1 MGRDHEFRRHE
12 GSGRATASQVT
23 RRDFLKV
30 AGVGA
35 AALGLGGGLSG
46 AVAACGSDS
55 GGGDSGGGTT
65 GRDIKVGFVAPL
77 TGPLAA
83 FGEADKFCV
92 DQWNA
97 AVKDGLTTADGETH
111 KVQILVRDSQSDAN
125 RAATVAGDLIT
136 NDGVDM
142 MMTASTSDT
151 VNPVADQAEALGV
164 PCFSSDSP
172 WQNFVFGRGG
182 SPDKPFKYTYHAFWG
197 VETNAAVQLDIWS
210 KIKTNKKIGLMCP
223 NDADGLALAD
233 PKTGLPFFFK
243 QAGYTIIDGGR
254 YQDGSRGLHLRDQQV
269 QGRRLRPRLRRHD
282 PAGLRQLLE
291 AVPPAGL
298 PAQGR
303 APCPRPCSS
312 RRSWSRWAS
321 IGYGLTCELWWSPV
335 FPYKSSLTGETCQQ
349 LVDTWTTTTGK
360 QWVQPLMHYILFEV
374 VADTLKRTTSI
385 DDKDATAQALK
396 ETDLD
401 TIAGKINFTQG
412 GATNPDP
419 QRQRDAAGRR
429 AVDEGQDLPV
439 RDRDRVELGG
449 AAGADRGRR
458 PAPHLLRGD
467 RPPGEPA
474 RGDGPGASARPVA
487 LPRGPVRSGR

>member
-1 MGRDHEFRRHE
+1 MSSEDTKAQGVR
-12 GSGRATASQVT
+12 GSQVT

-46 AVAACGSDS
+46 AVAACGGDS
-55 GGGDSGGGTT
+55 GGDSGGGTT

-172 WQNFVFGRGG
+172 WQNYVFARGG

-243 QAGYTIIDGGR
+243 QAGYTVIDGGR
-254 YQDGSRGLHLRDQQV
+254 YQDGSEDFTSEISKFKAAGCDLVSGVMIPPDFVNFWKQCHQQGFQPKAV
-269 QGRRLRPRLRRHD
+269 TMPK
-282 PAGLRQLLE
+282 ALLFPSVLE
-291 AVPPAGL
+291 SMGD
-298 PAQGR
+298 
-303 APCPRPCSS
+303 
-312 RRSWSRWAS
+312 

-335 FPYKSSLTGETCQQ
+335 FPYKSSLTGDTCQQ

-419 QRQRDAAGRR
+419 NVSVTPLAG
-429 AVDEGQDLPV
+429 GQWMKGKTYPYEIV
-439 RDRDRVELGG
+439 TVSNSE
-449 AAGADRGRR
+449 APQVPIEADVQ
-458 PAPHLLRGD
+458 LLTY
-467 RPPGEPA
+467 
-474 RGDGPGASARPVA
+474 
-487 LPRGPVRSGR
+487 

>member
-1 MGRDHEFRRHE
+1 MSSEDTKAQGVR
-12 GSGRATASQVT
+12 GSQVT

-46 AVAACGSDS
+46 AVAACGGDSD
-55 GGGDSGGGTT
+55 GGDSGGGTT

-172 WQNFVFGRGG
+172 WQNYVFARGG

-243 QAGYTIIDGGR
+243 QAGYTVIDGGR
-254 YQDGSRGLHLRDQQV
+254 YQDGSEDFTSEISKFKAAGCELVSGVMIPPDFVNFWKQCHQQGFQPKAV
-269 QGRRLRPRLRRHD
+269 TMPKALLFPSVLESMGEYRLRPHLR
-282 PAGLRQLLE
+282 
-291 AVPPAGL
+291 AVVVAGL
-298 PAQGR
+298 P
-303 APCPRPCSS
+303 
-312 RRSWSRWAS
+312 
-321 IGYGLTCELWWSPV
+321 
-335 FPYKSSLTGETCQQ
+335 
-349 LVDTWTTTTGK
+349 
-360 QWVQPLMHYILFEV
+360 VQV
-374 VADTLKRTTSI
+374 VADRRYLPAAGRHL
-385 DDKDATAQALK
+385 DDDHRQAVGAAADALHPLRGRRGHPQAHDEHRRQGRHRAGAQGDRPRHHRRQDQLH
-396 ETDLD
+396 
-401 TIAGKINFTQG
+401 AGRRHQ
-412 GATNPDP
+412 PRS

-467 RPPGEPA
+467 RPPAEPA
-474 RGDGPGASARPVA
+474 GGDGPGASARPVA
-487 LPRGPVRSGR
+487 LPLGAGTVCNVSER